1 MRSNYILIIIAK
13 LKNNRKQKP
22 KMIIASVSLDA
33 EQLELS
39 QTAENSFTL
48 ENSLAVSEKVKHTP
62 TI

>member
-1 MRSNYILIIIAK
+1 
-13 LKNNRKQKP
+13 
-22 KMIIASVSLDA
+22 MIIASVSLDA